1 VTWTVAQV
9 AVETGIPPS
18 ELMRDFDMLRAI
30 IIVLNDRAKKKAR

>member
-30 IIVLNDRAKKKAR
+30 IVVLNDRAKKARQ